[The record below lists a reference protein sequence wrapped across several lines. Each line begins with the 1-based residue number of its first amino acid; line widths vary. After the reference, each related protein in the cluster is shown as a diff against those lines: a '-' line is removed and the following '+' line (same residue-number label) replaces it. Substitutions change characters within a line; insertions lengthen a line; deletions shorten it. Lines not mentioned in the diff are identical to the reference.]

1 MNASNCNRMNLWMM
15 KDNCKRFASSK
26 SLLIS
31 GLVPPGRLGQVRQA
45 EEVHDGGEHGAQG
58 TQARRG
64 LEPYTQFISVIR
76 AICS

>member
-1 MNASNCNRMNLWMM
+1 MIV
-15 KDNCKRFASSK
+15 KDPLTYFK
-26 SLLIS
+26 LLFP

-45 EEVHDGGEHGAQG
+45 EKVYDGGEHGAQR

-64 LEPYTQFISVIR
+64 LDPYTQFISVIR